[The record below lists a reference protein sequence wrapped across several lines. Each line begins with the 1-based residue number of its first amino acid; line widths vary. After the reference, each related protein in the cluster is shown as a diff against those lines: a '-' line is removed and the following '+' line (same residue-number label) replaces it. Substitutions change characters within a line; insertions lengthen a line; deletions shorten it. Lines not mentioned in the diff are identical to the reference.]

1 MADGAAQTLQARP
14 EVIGRLLSKEV
25 DEGWLI
31 YEPQAG
37 ETRLLSPLAFF
48 VIEFLQAHAGPVGTT
63 DIALAVQAEATDLS
77 FPECLSAVEQAAHAL
92 TDAGLAI
99 SAPLVS

>member
-1 MADGAAQTLQARP
+1 LAVSSTQTLHARP

-37 ETRLLSPLAFF
+37 ETRLISPLAFF
-48 VIEFLQAHAGPVGTT
+48 VIELLRAHARPVSMT
-63 DIALAVQAEATDLS
+63 DIARAVQAEAADLP

-99 SAPLVS
+99 SAPLAS